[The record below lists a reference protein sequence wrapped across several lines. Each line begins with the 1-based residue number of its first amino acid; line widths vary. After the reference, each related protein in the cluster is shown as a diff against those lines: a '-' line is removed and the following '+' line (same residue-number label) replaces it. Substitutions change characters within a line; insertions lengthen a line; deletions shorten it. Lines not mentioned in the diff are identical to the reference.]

1 VRPNLSRHNRYLAA
15 IGGLAALAILLVALA
30 YGATEAERAD
40 IDQDAVRATAMRD
53 MAANLADAIR
63 DQEAA
68 VHDYLLSHQAASLE
82 LYDSALVA
90 ERSVAQSFRQ
100 AAFELPEMQGA
111 IDDLEAFTL
120 DWRTTVAE
128 PAIAAVKRG
137 DASLDPYTST
147 ASDDHEAIDRA
158 LEPLNLQL
166 DELDVALRARASS
179 LATTRTV
186 ATAFGLAVMVLA
198 ASLALWLIR
207 RYGSAL
213 EREAM
218 NAGVLNRFTEV
229 TSFASDDTAIA
240 ASNLEALA
248 LLVGP
253 DASVTHVL
261 NRSKDRAVPEA
272 ITGAAIA
279 EVVTMGD
286 LTHCAGLVRGSM
298 YVVDDAS
305 EPLSVRCPIYPVD
318 HGTLACVPLASG
330 ETVGAVHLYWERPNA
345 LRLELRSSVVR
356 IAEHAALGI
365 GNRRLLAA
373 LQGQAN
379 TDARTGLANSRA
391 FDRALEQALAERT
404 TDESVSVLM
413 LDLDHFKDFN
423 DRFGHPAGDE
433 ALRAFASVLRACMR
447 DADVAARYGGE
458 EFAVLL
464 PDVDASVARTIAE
477 RIRSETEAAVIVLGP
492 GQTAR
497 ITVSIGVSTAPAQGI
512 DRVTLLRVADEALY
526 QAKDGGRNRVES
538 AADGANGAAG
548 RHSARTIAKS
558 A

>member
-137 DASLDPYTST
+137 DASLDRYTST

>member
-1 VRPNLSRHNRYLAA
+1 
-15 IGGLAALAILLVALA
+15 
-30 YGATEAERAD
+30 
-40 IDQDAVRATAMRD
+40 
-53 MAANLADAIR
+53 
-63 DQEAA
+63 
-68 VHDYLLSHQAASLE
+68 
-82 LYDSALVA
+82 
-90 ERSVAQSFRQ
+90 
-100 AAFELPEMQGA
+100 
-111 IDDLEAFTL
+111 
-120 DWRTTVAE
+120 
-128 PAIAAVKRG
+128 
-137 DASLDPYTST
+137 
-147 ASDDHEAIDRA
+147 
-158 LEPLNLQL
+158 
-166 DELDVALRARASS
+166 
-179 LATTRTV
+179 
-186 ATAFGLAVMVLA
+186 
-198 ASLALWLIR
+198 
-207 RYGSAL
+207 
-213 EREAM
+213 
-218 NAGVLNRFTEV
+218 
-229 TSFASDDTAIA
+229 
-240 ASNLEALA
+240 
-248 LLVGP
+248 
-253 DASVTHVL
+253 
-261 NRSKDRAVPEA
+261 
-272 ITGAAIA
+272 
-279 EVVTMGD
+279 
-286 LTHCAGLVRGSM
+286 
-298 YVVDDAS
+298 
-305 EPLSVRCPIYPVD
+305 
-318 HGTLACVPLASG
+318 
-330 ETVGAVHLYWERPNA
+330 
-345 LRLELRSSVVR
+345 VR